1 MANRPRNHHLEVWP
15 IRNRIPYVTIATTL
29 MVLLTVTI
37 LERLTLETCLLM
49 FLLVVA
55 ERAYTKAWL
64 RACSEAG
71 IREDETVG

>member
-1 MANRPRNHHLEVWP
+1 MASRPKNHHLEVWP
-15 IRNRIPYVTIATTL
+15 VRERIPYVTIATTL
-29 MVLLTVTI
+29 IVLITYAI
-37 LERLTLETCLLM
+37 IERLTLETLLLM

-71 IREDETVG
+71 VKEDETVG